1 MKLMKAPLLL
11 ASVLA
16 CNVAFAGSVKVSWQ
30 TLKLGGKAEVEARY
44 PSFKGN
50 ELAQLASAG
59 VRNRVQEVVAEYRKE
74 WGNGNG
80 TDRPS
85 GMYISGTVTLNQA
98 SLISAFTDFAPY
110 TGGAHGGLFYSTHNY
125 GVVNGRAKKLKLK
138 DLFQP
143 GVKFR
148 DVLSP
153 LILQSLREREA
164 GWVENGDYR
173 DISELVFD
181 SFVITPQ
188 GLTFIVPPYE
198 AGSWA
203 EGTFWVKVPFKEIVD
218 VLAKNG
224 PLKGLKSAF
233 HG

>member
-1 MKLMKAPLLL
+1 MKLMKAPLQL
-11 ASVLA
+11 ASVMVCSLA
-16 CNVAFAGSVKVSWQ
+16 LAGPVKVTWQ
-30 TLKLGGKAEVEARY
+30 TLKLGGKAGVEARY
-44 PSFKGN
+44 PSFTGD
-50 ELAQLASAG
+50 ELARLASAG
-59 VRNRVQEVVAEYRKE
+59 VRKRVQEVVATYRKE
-74 WGNGNG
+74 WGKGNG

-85 GMYISGTVTLNQA
+85 GMYISGEVTLMQSN
-98 SLISAFTDFAPY
+98 LISAFTDFAPY
-110 TGGAHGGLFYSTHNY
+110 TGGAHGGLFYATYNY
-125 GVVNGRAKKLKLK
+125 GMVNGRAKKLKLQ

-143 GVKFR
+143 GVKFK

-153 LILQSLREREA
+153 LILQSLRDREA

-173 DISELVFD
+173 DVSDLVFE
-181 SFVITPQ
+181 SFVITPN

-224 PLKGLKSAF
+224 PLKSVLINKGK
-233 HG
+233 